1 MSVPGQSP
9 AIPVTP
15 AQIIDSAV
23 GANEAG
29 AAIVHI
35 HVREPETGKPVAD
48 LGLFKEVLAGI
59 GERCDAIVQPT
70 SGGGVGMT
78 IEERARV
85 VTECRPEMATFN
97 CGSFNF
103 GIFKARQRPEMAEW
117 ELDYLESTRDYVFR
131 NTFRDI
137 ERLSELFR
145 EAGTKP
151 EYEVYDV
158 GHLYNLQHLAE
169 QELVDFPFHVQFVLG
184 VLGANAASIDQL
196 VHMRRTAVD
205 LFGAESFTWSAAG
218 VGYPGQFHLAAT
230 ALMLGGHMRVGLEDN
245 LRVSH
250 DERAPSNAAL
260 VEKAHD
266 ARAAARPR
274 ACWRRWRKTPAR
286 PGRTLTLD
294 RCPQIGIRGRA
305 VVRRLAARC
314 ARSSP
319 GTPTMPARL
328 RRPAS
333 AAARCRASCACPLAS
348 GRSCR
353 RGAGSRRARCWS
365 RSRPPW
371 RSCCRR
377 HSRTRPTTAR
387 TSGAPRRPTSSRSA
401 RT

>member
-1 MSVPGQSP
+1 MSLDPVFLSCAITGGMSVPGQSP

-35 HVREPETGKPVAD
+35 HVREPETGRPVAD
-48 LGLFKEVLAGI
+48 LSLFREVLAGI

-103 GIFKARQRPEMAEW
+103 GIFKVRPRPEMAEW
-117 ELDYLESTRDYVFR
+117 ETDYLESTRDYVFR
-131 NTFRDI
+131 NTFRDV
-137 ERLSELFR
+137 ERLSQLFR

-158 GHLYNLQHLAE
+158 GHLYNLHHLVE
-169 QELVDFPFHVQFVLG
+169 QELVDLPFHVQFVLG

-196 VHMRRTAVD
+196 VHMRRTAVE

-260 VEKAHD
+260 VEKALTIAPLLDREPVGADD
-266 ARAAARPR
+266 AR
-274 ACWRRWRKTPAR
+274 
-286 PGRTLTLD
+286 
-294 RCPQIGIRGRA
+294 
-305 VVRRLAARC
+305 RLLGLGV
-314 ARSSP
+314 P
-319 GTPTMPARL
+319 
-328 RRPAS
+328 
-333 AAARCRASCACPLAS
+333 
-348 GRSCR
+348 
-353 RGAGSRRARCWS
+353 
-365 RSRPPW
+365 
-371 RSCCRR
+371 
-377 HSRTRPTTAR
+377 
-387 TSGAPRRPTSSRSA
+387 
-401 RT
+401 